1 MEKVYVAKL
10 GRTVGLN
17 GQQKIIID
25 SDFPEQFKK
34 NNKFITDKNQE
45 LTIETFNSKNSSIKF
60 IGIDSVEDAKKLTNR
75 QLFTSKEDT
84 KKQCKLDENEYFW
97 FDMQSCKII
106 ENDEVLGVVTDIQR
120 MPLNDYLQITTTKEL
135 QDKKYSD
142 IFLLPYIDDFIIK
155 VDIEQ
160 KIIYVKKAKEIL
172 EAS

>member
-1 MEKVYVAKL
+1 MDKVYVAKL

-17 GQQKIIID
+17 GQQKLIID

-34 NNKFITDKNQE
+34 NNKFITDKKQE
-45 LTIETFNSKNSSIKF
+45 LTIETFNSKNNTVKF

-75 QLFTSKEDT
+75 ELFTSKENT
-84 KKQCKLDENEYFW
+84 KEQCKLDKKQYFW
-97 FDMQSCKII
+97 FDI
-106 ENDEVLGVVTDIQR
+106 ENCKVIEDDEVLGVVTDIQR
-120 MPLNDYLQITTTKEL
+120 MPLSDYLQIQTSKEL
-135 QDKKYSD
+135 QDKNYSD

-155 VDIEQ
+155 VDIKE